1 MTRVDP
7 NDFANSY
14 LAGAR
19 LGTQQFQMVD
29 EMQQRAMQQQREQE
43 QLMRTRQILKGV
55 LQQAAAPALAVPQ
68 PPGGMGPP
76 MQNAPDSGGFGTSI
90 QQNNKDID
98 ELSNMIDV
106 ASPDSLK
113 FIAGLVEDR
122 RKMSQALADARHAW
136 ERGIVNHLD
145 DQAHPEFAAF
155 ARDWA
160 AENNPERKM
169 QRWDNFQKQQ
179 AENQKA
185 MQQNEEWNR
194 RQETLQMG
202 REALQQGSQAFTASR
217 DSAKA
222 KASEA
227 EIRQLAADM
236 SAQFKIPMEEALRR
250 VRLTKGNVINEG
262 QNQTAGTRQTV
273 DSLIKQRDQLVKM
286 SKDGDLPT
294 AFGER
299 PDVKA
304 RIAALDEQIGELM
317 VGPRPTRPGWYHVT
331 SAPGAG
337 GTEHVFGGPNGAR
350 EYVKDDDIPEDLR
363 GLIGGHG
370 FAQTTST
377 PPAPGA
383 PTQASPVADDA
394 TVAQVIKALTAQ
406 LGREPTDDEIDA
418 AMEGV

>member
-1 MTRVDP
+1 MTRIDTS
-7 NDFANSY
+7 DFANSY

-185 MQQNEEWNR
+185 MQQNE
-194 RQETLQMG
+194 
-202 REALQQGSQAFTASR
+202 
-217 DSAKA
+217 
-222 KASEA
+222 A

-236 SAQFKIPMEEALRR
+236 SVQFKIPMEEALRR

-273 DSLIKQRDQLVKM
+273 DSLIKQRDQLVKL
-286 SKDGDLPT
+286 SKDGEVPT

-363 GLIGGHG
+363 GLIGKRS
-370 FAQTTST
+370 TT
-377 PPAPGA
+377 PAPSA
-383 PTQASPVADDA
+383 PTQASSAASSDPMAAARAALGDNA
-394 TVAQVIKALTAQ
+394 TIEQIEQWMEAQGL
-406 LGREPTDDEIDA
+406 
-418 AMEGV
+418 